1 MKISNFKFKAVVLVL
16 GLLFSCESTEL
27 DLTESPNALSP
38 EQASAD
44 FFLNAVQE
52 DFGRLVGGINGFGD
66 IGAQLTRVHYMG
78 GRQYNQNYSADSFN
92 NEWSSAYAGILADL
106 NVMYGLAEEA
116 NLQRHLGIGRT
127 IEAFTIVTLVDFF
140 GDIPYTEALQG
151 AEGNFNPSVDSGAS
165 IYDAALAL
173 LDQADAAFTAD
184 TSDEPE
190 FDLFYDNDYDNWQL
204 LTNSLR
210 IKILNQRRLVDP
222 GAVAAINTIIAS
234 GDFISDSSEDFQFQW
249 GANLANPDT
258 RSPQYAASYI
268 NTGAAEYMSN
278 SLMDYMMSDKV
289 GNASA
294 TFEGMDPRIRYYFY
308 RQNAMTPGV
317 DGAPP
322 SQQELQ
328 CSVESPPQHYVD
340 GGFTY
345 CNLANGYWGRDHGD
359 DDGIPP
365 DGLLRTVWGVYPF
378 GGRFDDSTFDEVD
391 QGIGAGGAGV
401 TPIFLSSTIDFIR
414 AELAMEAGNTADAR
428 TFMLA
433 GIAKSFT
440 KVRSF
445 GALDSGADLSTA
457 APLSDDTDYMTEVG
471 ELFDAADT
479 NGKWNILATEFF
491 VTLFGN
497 GIDAYNFYRRV
508 GAPFDLQPNLEPDP
522 GAFIR
527 SHFYPGN
534 LANNNSNVTQK
545 SGVTDRV
552 FWDTNPET
560 GFPIA
565 N

>member
-1 MKISNFKFKAVVLVL
+1 MLVL

-27 DLTESPNALSP
+27 DLTENPNLLDQ
-38 EQASAD
+38 EEVSAD
-44 FFLNAVQE
+44 FLLNSAQL
-52 DFGRLVGGINGFGD
+52 DFARLIGGINGLGD
-66 IGAQLTRVHYMG
+66 IGAELTRIHYMS

-92 NEWSSAYAGILADL
+92 NEWRMAYSQILSDL
-106 NVMYGLAEEA
+106 NRLYPLAEEGD
-116 NLQRHLGIGRT
+116 LHYHTGIGRT
-127 IEAFTIVTLVDFF
+127 LEAFIIVTLVDFF
-140 GDIPYTEALQG
+140 GDIPYTETLQG
-151 AEGNFNPSVDSGAS
+151 LDNFNPALNTGEEIYATALRLLTEAETAFNVDPKP
-165 IYDAALAL
+165 IF
-173 LDQADAAFTAD
+173 Q
-184 TSDEPE
+184 PE
-190 FDLFYDNDYDNWQL
+190 FDLFYGIKSDSDIDIEAWIKAI
-204 LTNSLR
+204 NSIR
-210 IKILNQRRLVDP
+210 IKIYAQTRLVDP
-222 GAVAAINTIIAS
+222 DAAGKINTIIDS
-234 GDFISDSSEDFQFQW
+234 GNYISDSSEDFQFRW
-249 GANLANPDT
+249 GANLANPNT
-258 RSPQYAASYI
+258 RSPQYTASYI

-278 SLMDYMMSDKV
+278 GLMNYMMSDKV

-294 TFEGMDPRIRYYFY
+294 TFEEMDPRIRYYFY
-308 RQNAMTPGV
+308 RQNATTPGAA
-317 DGAPP
+317 GARPN
-322 SQQELQ
+322 QQRLS
-328 CSVESPPQHYVD
+328 CSVESPPPHYVA
-340 GGFTY
+340 GGFNF
-345 CNLANGYWGRDHGD
+345 CNLPNGYWGRDHGD

-378 GGRFDDSTFDEVD
+378 GGRFDDNTFEEVD
-391 QGIGAGGAGV
+391 QGIGGGGAGI
-401 TPIFLSSTIDFIR
+401 TPVFLSSTIDFIR
-414 AELAMEAGNTADAR
+414 AELAMVAENTVDAR

-445 GALDSGADLSTA
+445 GTLDTSADLSTS
-457 APLSDDTDYMTEVG
+457 APPSDDADYMAEVG

-479 NGKWNILATEFF
+479 NGKWNILANEFF

-508 GAPFDLQPNLEPDP
+508 GAPFDLQPNLEPNP